1 MDEKDN
7 LNQEQDFNSTPSNLP
22 IEVKENKL
30 KTFIDDLSDPMIS
43 WRIREGFRDFT
54 DSVSMS
60 AVGQAFKRM
69 MNSITST
76 VSNFANRIKESAE
89 NRRNNDPSKTGI
101 NVSTIETQAPTKS
114 EVIMPQAAGKVAKE
128 APSTII
134 LAQSQTKGDTLI
146 NNSKTAE
153 DVRAEAAE
161 NGLKLEDIDVDKDA
175 IIEKE
180 EPQVSDVTQN
190 PVQHQITSGEINIGQ
205 PVKTSDTKDLDDFEK

>member
-30 KTFIDDLSDPMIS
+30 KTFINDLSDPMIS
-43 WRIREGFRDFT
+43 WRIRESFRDFT

-69 MNSITST
+69 MNSISST
-76 VSNFANRIKESAE
+76 VSNFTNRIKESAE

-101 NVSTIETQAPTKS
+101 NVSTIETQAASKT
-114 EVIMPQAAGKVAKE
+114 EVIMPKAPQIVAK
-128 APSTII
+128 AAQAKGII
-134 LAQSQTKGDTLI
+134 DNA
-146 NNSKTAE
+146 KTAE

-161 NGLKLEDIDVDKDA
+161 NGLKLEELDIDKDA
-175 IIEKE
+175 IEEIKE
-180 EPQVSDVTQN
+180 STKTTDLTQYTT
-190 PVQHQITSGEINIGQ
+190 QHQIDAGEINVGQ

>member
-30 KTFIDDLSDPMIS
+30 KTFINDLSDPMIS

-69 MNSITST
+69 MNSISST
-76 VSNFANRIKESAE
+76 VSNFTNRIKESAE
-89 NRRNNDPSKTGI
+89 NRRNNDPNKTGI

-114 EVIMPQAAGKVAKE
+114 EVIMPKAPQIVTKAAQAKG
-128 APSTII
+128 II
-134 LAQSQTKGDTLI
+134 DNA
-146 NNSKTAE
+146 KTAE
-153 DVRAEAAE
+153 DVRAEASE
-161 NGLKLEDIDVDKDA
+161 NGLKLEELDIDKDA
-175 IIEKE
+175 IEEIKE
-180 EPQVSDVTQN
+180 STKTTDLTQYTT
-190 PVQHQITSGEINIGQ
+190 QHQIDAGEINVGQ

>member
-30 KTFIDDLSDPMIS
+30 KTFINDLSDPMIS

-69 MNSITST
+69 MNSISST
-76 VSNFANRIKESAE
+76 VSNFTNRIKESAE

-101 NVSTIETQAPTKS
+101 SVSTIETQAASKT
-114 EVIMPQAAGKVAKE
+114 EVIMPKAPQMTSKS
-128 APSTII
+128 APS
-134 LAQSQTKGDTLI
+134 KGLI
-146 NNSKTAE
+146 DNAKTAE
-153 DVRAEAAE
+153 DIRTEAAE
-161 NGLKLEDIDVDKDA
+161 NGLKLEDLDIDKEA
-175 IIEKE
+175 IEEIKE
-180 EPQVSDVTQN
+180 STKTTDLTQSTT
-190 PVQHQITSGEINIGQ
+190 QHQIDAGEINFGQ
-205 PVKTSDTKDLDDFEK
+205 PVATKESKETDDFVK